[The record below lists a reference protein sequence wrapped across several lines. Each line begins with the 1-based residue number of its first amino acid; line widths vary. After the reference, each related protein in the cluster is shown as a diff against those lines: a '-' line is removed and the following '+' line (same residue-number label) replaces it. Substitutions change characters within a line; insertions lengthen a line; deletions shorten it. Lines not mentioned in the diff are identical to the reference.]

1 MRDRLGTMIIIEE
14 WHVRFVVYL
23 LPFQRELARSCG
35 TENQQI
41 YRRDDGW
48 RVMMK
53 RAKRLVIDPEMLV
66 RAMQD
71 GGWRIVGCAVPDDAT
86 VIRVYTNS
94 QTAAIELIIESME
107 FEPVLAGNVIPM
119 MGSVQF
125 ERVSS

>member
-1 MRDRLGTMIIIEE
+1 
-14 WHVRFVVYL
+14 
-23 LPFQRELARSCG
+23 
-35 TENQQI
+35 
-41 YRRDDGW
+41 
-48 RVMMK
+48 MK
-53 RAKRLVIDPEMLV
+53 RVKRLVIDPETLV

-94 QTAAIELIIESME
+94 QTGAIELVIESLE
-107 FEPVLAGNVIPM
+107 FEPVRNGSVIPT